1 MYAFACLFIA
11 TVFSWRVLPV
21 PAQLQ
26 ENRGMDIGQDV
37 FVVDDDR
44 DVRDSLRVLLEVAGF
59 RVRSFGSANQF
70 LADSGAKH
78 GCLIVDIRMPDM
90 SGLELQDEI
99 IRQHM
104 ELAVIVMT
112 GHGDVPLA
120 VRAIKAGAIDFLEKP
135 FDTEAMLAS
144 VRQALLAQ
152 SQARSRNAQ
161 AKAAKDQL
169 ALLTPRERSVL
180 NRLVKGRSNKAT
192 ADRLGIS
199 PRTVE
204 AHRAKIMDK
213 MAVSSLSD
221 LVRVVEAA
229 GADIAG
235 P

>member
-1 MYAFACLFIA
+1 LWWCSLAVAFP
-11 TVFSWRVLPV
+11 RRHD
-21 PAQLQ
+21 LQ
-26 ENRGMDIGQDV
+26 ENRGMDTGQDV
-37 FVVDDDR
+37 FVVDDDPG
-44 DVRDSLRVLLEVAGF
+44 VRDSLRVLLEVSGF
-59 RVRSFGSANQF
+59 AVRSFGSANQF
-70 LADSGAKH
+70 LADGDAKH

-99 IRQHM
+99 IRRQM

-135 FDTEAMLAS
+135 FDSEAMLVS
-144 VRQALLAQ
+144 VRRALLAL
-152 SQARSRNAQ
+152 SEACSRNTQ
-161 AKAAKDQL
+161 TKAAKDLL
-169 ALLTPRERSVL
+169 ALLTPRERCVL
-180 NRLVKGRSNKAT
+180 DKLVNGRSNKAT
-192 ADRLGIS
+192 AQKLGIS

-204 AHRAKIMDK
+204 VHRAKIMDK

-229 GADIAG
+229 GPDIAW